1 MLAQSLVEYSLFAS
15 ASETMQRGRILVEG
29 WVGSLSSGQWAMV
42 GGVILFVLV
51 IRSLRRSG

>member
-1 MLAQSLVEYSLFAS
+1 MLAQSLVEYSLVAS

>member
-1 MLAQSLVEYSLFAS
+1 MLAQSMVEYSLVAS